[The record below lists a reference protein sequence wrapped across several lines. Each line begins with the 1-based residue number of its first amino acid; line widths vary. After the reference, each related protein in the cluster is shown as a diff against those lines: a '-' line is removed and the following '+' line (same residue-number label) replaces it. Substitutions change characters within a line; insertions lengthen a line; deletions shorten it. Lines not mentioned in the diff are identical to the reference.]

1 MTGPI
6 TAGWNMAPNTAAGT
20 ARTTETEILT
30 VDQDMAA
37 GMAIEIA
44 ILATAIGVADTSR
57 GGVIH
62 ATRIMT
68 VTNRRTVTTGGTAI
82 DN

>member
-6 TAGWNMAPNTAAGT
+6 TAGRNMAPNTAGT
-20 ARTTETEILT
+20 VRATATEIST
-30 VDQDMAA
+30 VDQDMAV
-37 GMAIEIA
+37 GTAIDIA
-44 ILATAIGVADTSR
+44 ILATIIGVVDTSH

-68 VTNRRTVTTGGTAI
+68 VTNRRTAMTGGTAI